1 MARSPIYS
9 NQTNLVW
16 KETWVDDSKQPKDLR
31 NPDTSNPTIILRI
44 MDADGSNPRNGTGT
58 FTYVN
63 MAIGRFNYK
72 VVPGDFPAPSSS
84 ADPHIIYVCQ
94 YVVTFANAEVL
105 DGDFFQ
111 VAMLN
116 AI

>member
-9 NQTNLVW
+9 NQTNLTWV
-16 KETWVDDSKQPKDLR
+16 ETWLKDDRTPKDLR
-31 NPDTSNPTIILRI
+31 NPDLSNSVLSLRI
-44 MDADGSNPRNGTGT
+44 MRDDGNNPHAGTGT

-63 MAIGRFNYK
+63 LSIGRFNYK
-72 VVPGDFPAPSSS
+72 VVPGDFPAP
-84 ADPHIIYVCQ
+84 ALVTDPHILYVCQ
-94 YVVTFANAEVL
+94 YVASFANGEIL

-111 VAMLN
+111 VSMLK